1 MKKQQTA
8 IEWLYQELKE
18 NNLHTF
24 NEWKEIFE
32 QALELEKRQIIE
44 SFSLGI
50 ISHHDA
56 FKNQNK
62 WDNGEQYYN
71 ETFKK

>member
-1 MKKQQTA
+1 MKTA
-8 IEWLYQELKE
+8 VEFLID
-18 NNLHTF
+18 
-24 NEWKEIFE
+24 EIIKLTGVNIAMDEPIIE